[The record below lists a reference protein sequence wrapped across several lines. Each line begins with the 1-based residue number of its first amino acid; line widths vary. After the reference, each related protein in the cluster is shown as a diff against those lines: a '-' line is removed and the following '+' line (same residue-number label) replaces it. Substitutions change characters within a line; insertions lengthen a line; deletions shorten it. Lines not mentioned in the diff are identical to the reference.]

1 MLTGPIVSLATPI
14 VSLATV
20 VDQPASPEIELAD
33 RLSYLELDERVNRP
47 ARFFRDSGLRDR
59 YRAQST
65 REERE

>member
-1 MLTGPIVSLATPI
+1 
-14 VSLATV
+14 V